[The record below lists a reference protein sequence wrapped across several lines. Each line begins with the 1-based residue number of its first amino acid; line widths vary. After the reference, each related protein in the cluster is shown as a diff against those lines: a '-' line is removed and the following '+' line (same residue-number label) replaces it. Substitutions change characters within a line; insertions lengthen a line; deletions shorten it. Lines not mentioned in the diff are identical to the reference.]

1 DLPRDL
7 RPKNAYNLI
16 RLLDLAIRWL
26 SGEPPEVRVSDA
38 LRPTLLAI
46 KRGQVPMADVM
57 ALARELTPKLEAARQ
72 SSPLPRYPD
81 VAAADHVLRD
91 AREEAARR
99 WVLRVPGPWGAGA
112 PPPPEA
118 RYDA

>member
-1 DLPRDL
+1 MPRDL

-26 SGEPPEVRVSDA
+26 AGETPDVRVSEA

-46 KRGQVPMADVM
+46 KHGEVPTTDVM
-57 ALARELTPKLEAARQ
+57 ALARELTPKLETARQ
-72 SSPLPRYPD
+72 TSPLPRHPD
-81 VAAADHVLRD
+81 VVRADHALR
-91 AREEAARR
+91 AIRAEVARR
-99 WVLRVPGPWGAGA
+99 SVVNEPGPWGADA

-118 RYDA
+118 RYDD